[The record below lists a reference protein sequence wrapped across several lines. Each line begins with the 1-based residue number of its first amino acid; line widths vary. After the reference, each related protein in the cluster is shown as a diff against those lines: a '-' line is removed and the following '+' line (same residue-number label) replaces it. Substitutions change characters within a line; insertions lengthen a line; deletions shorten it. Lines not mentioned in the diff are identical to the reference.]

1 MLRKLLKLA
10 KSAQKKSPQ
19 PARLPIGVRGA
30 ILNSLGLKTIP
41 AMPKAAEAAFR
52 IATNPAAEAH
62 DFIGLLESDEGLSA
76 RVLKIANSVFYD
88 RGGGSKTIIEAVNVV
103 GIAELRNLLNA
114 TALSGLFQIKHPL
127 RADFWGHDV
136 ATAIVAKVLARN
148 LAPDLS
154 EQVFLAGLMHDIGKL
169 LILQQHRE
177 SYEKLVKKGFSEGLE
192 STLAEYRGYSFD
204 HAQVGQL
211 IAELWNFS
219 PELYE
224 AIGDHHKP
232 WRDLKR
238 GSLVT
243 LVKLGN
249 LIAHSQCL
257 GIARDGASH
266 QKIYSPLLDE
276 GWSFFGVQAREQK
289 GIVQQAL
296 LEFNAEFQN
305 YEGWGR

>member
-1 MLRKLLKLA
+1 
-10 KSAQKKSPQ
+10 
-19 PARLPIGVRGA
+19 
-30 ILNSLGLKTIP
+30 
-41 AMPKAAEAAFR
+41 MPKAAEAAFR

-62 DFIGLLESDEGLSA
+62 DFIELLEGDEGLSA

-88 RGGGSKTIIEAVNVV
+88 RGGGSKTIVDAVNVV
-103 GIAELRNLLNA
+103 GISELRNLLNA
-114 TALSGLFQIKHPL
+114 TALSGLFQAKHPL
-127 RADFWGHDV
+127 RSELWGHDV

-148 LAPDLS
+148 LAPNLS
-154 EQVFLAGLMHDIGKL
+154 DQVFLAGLMHDIGKL
-169 LILQQHRE
+169 LILQQHKE
-177 SYEKLVKKGFSEGLE
+177 SYEKLVKKGFSEGLD
-192 STLAEYRGYSFD
+192 STTAEYKGYSFD

-232 WRDLKR
+232 WCDIKQ
-238 GSLVT
+238 GSLVS

-257 GIARDGASH
+257 GIARDGVSH
-266 QKIYSPLLDE
+266 QKIYSPLLDDA
-276 GWSFFGVQAREQK
+276 WSFFGVQAREQK
-289 GIVQQAL
+289 GMLQQAL

-305 YEGWGR
+305 YESWGRGS